1 MLNAFSSTRKEYSE
15 TPDQVL
21 SDVSVLPVFSSMAK
35 NRQDKVNIKTNL
47 KRALKRNNIPK
58 DMEWILK

>member
-1 MLNAFSSTRKEYSE
+1 E

-21 SDVSVLPVFSSMAK
+21 SDVSVLPVFSTMSK
-35 NRQDKVNIKTNL
+35 NRENKTNIRTNL